1 MAEGMEW
8 PRIDKIIPGIAQ
20 AAGHEK
26 DLSRVYHPRVSNAG
40 SCVRNLAMFAM
51 GVEADPITGRQA
63 LIFDDGNLHE
73 DASYRWLA
81 QHPDVRLHSRQLP
94 VNVTT
99 IPGADPAKTR
109 ECDVCGQTIAGD
121 VLHGHIDWITDFI
134 ETGTSFVTDHK
145 SSGDFGF
152 QKLDDETNEGYVQQV
167 CGYISGLQQDEMD
180 LRHGL
185 ILFKNKNNAQYRL
198 VGIDYDAA
206 EDTAQVV
213 HLWNGKTFFLRDV
226 VRRLIGL
233 HARVEEARNTGV
245 LPDRPYDF
253 DDWHCEWCP
262 RQNACWDTYP
272 DEIAAR
278 AELKGALK
286 DDDPLLEQLLR
297 MRLLRDTSSDLDK
310 EQKELRSMIVA
321 EMEARDIKKGIGGGY
336 RFTLT
341 GTKRPSLDKSLIPED
356 ILLAATRYSVSD
368 TLRIDP
374 IKKKGGTEG

>member
-1 MAEGMEW
+1 MSVA
-8 PRIDKIIPGIAQ
+8 R
-20 AAGHEK
+20 
-26 DLSRVYHPRVSNAG
+26 SRPATVACASLPSGNRT
-40 SCVRNLAMFAM
+40 
-51 GVEADPITGRQA
+51 PISSLWIVWSA
-63 LIFDDGNLHE
+63 
-73 DASYRWLA
+73 
-81 QHPDVRLHSRQLP
+81 
-94 VNVTT
+94 VTT

-167 CGYISGLQQDEMD
+167 CGYIYGLQQDEMD

-206 EDTAQVV
+206 DDTAQVV

-233 HARVEEARNTGV
+233 HAQVETARNTGV
-245 LPDRPYDF
+245 LPDRPYSF
-253 DDWHCEWCP
+253 DDWQCEWCP
-262 RQNACWDTYP
+262 RQNACWDSYP

-286 DDDPLLEQLLR
+286 DDDPLPFDLSNLSPATFVGEVVMKKEITPLLE
-297 MRLLRDTSSDLDK
+297 
-310 EQKELRSMIVA
+310 I
-321 EMEARDIKKGIGGGY
+321 ARAKGC
-336 RFTLT
+336 
-341 GTKRPSLDKSLIPED
+341 
-356 ILLAATRYSVSD
+356 RYV
-368 TLRIDP
+368 L
-374 IKKKGGTEG
+374 GTEMLFEMIPAYLEFFGFGTATPDELKSVARISY